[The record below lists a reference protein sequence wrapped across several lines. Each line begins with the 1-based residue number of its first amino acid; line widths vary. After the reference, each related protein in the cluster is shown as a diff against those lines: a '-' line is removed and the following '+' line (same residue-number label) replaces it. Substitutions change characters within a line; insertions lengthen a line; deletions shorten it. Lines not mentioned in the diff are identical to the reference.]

1 MSRARRVV
9 ENAFGIL
16 SNRWRF
22 LLGTINLAELNR
34 VENLVLCAC
43 ALHNYLSRRRSFRSI
58 YVPDFLIDHEDDFG
72 NLIPGTW
79 RQDYEGGTYSRPNF
93 GGHRTSL
100 PAKEVQSKFKNYF
113 NNEGA
118 VSWQNECI

>member
-1 MSRARRVV
+1 VV

-22 LLGTINLAELNR
+22 LLGTINLGSVQR
-34 VENLVLCAC
+34 TENLVLCAC
-43 ALHNYLSRRRSFRSI
+43 ALHNYLSRRKGARAI
-58 YVPDFLIDHEDDFG
+58 YVPENLIDHEDEFG

-79 RQDYEGGTYSRPNF
+79 RQDYDNGTYNRPNF
-93 GGHRTSL
+93 GGHRTSIT
-100 PAKEVQSKFKNYF
+100 AKQIQTKFKLYF

-118 VSWQNECI
+118 VDWQNDRV